1 MQFSKNRW
9 DALFAEVE
17 KNRDALVEMS
27 SKIWENPELGHQ
39 EFMAADLLC
48 CMLEKN
54 GFAVERRIAGMETA
68 FSGLFRSGQK
78 GPKVAFVAEYDA
90 LPEIG
95 HACAHNLFCC
105 AAVGAG
111 IALSAFL
118 EKTGGQVVVLGSPAE
133 EGVVPNYGGKVTL
146 MEAGYFKDVAC
157 AFTAHGENETVI
169 ERSLAAS
176 TGMSVT
182 FNGVA
187 AHAGGSPEKGVNA
200 LTAGLLCVNNIN
212 AIRQHGLPGDVVNAI
227 VTEGGTMPNTI
238 PERCKMSFSIRAKTK
253 ANLQR
258 ILKNVKN
265 SIDAAVLVT
274 GCTYEL
280 DLSKNSYDDTL
291 SNHELGLVMA
301 EALDSLHVPYK
312 QADARNYA
320 WDAGNVSYVCPT
332 LAPYFKIGP
341 ESLVGHTREFRD
353 ASNSSEGREAMIGA
367 AKAMA
372 ATAFEYLSS
381 EELQEK
387 VKHEFE
393 HTRR

>member
-1 MQFSKNRW
+1 MGYEGRW
-9 DALFAEVE
+9 NALFDKVE
-17 KNRDALVEMS
+17 KNRNALVEVS
-27 SKIWENPELGHQ
+27 SKIWENPELGNQ

-48 CMLEKN
+48 ALLEQN
-54 GFAVERRIAGMETA
+54 GFQVERKIAGMETS
-68 FSGLFRSGQK
+68 FIGRFQSGQK
-78 GPKVAFVAEYDA
+78 GPRVAFIAEYDA

-95 HACAHNLFCC
+95 HACGHNLFCC
-105 AAVGAG
+105 SAVGAG
-111 IALSAFL
+111 VALSKFL
-118 EKTGGQVVVLGSPAE
+118 AKTGGEAVVLGSPAE
-133 EGVVPNYGGKVTL
+133 EGVVPDYGGKVTL
-146 MEAGYFKDVAC
+146 VEAGYFKDVDC

-176 TGMSVT
+176 MAVGVT

-200 LTAGLLCVNNIN
+200 LAAGLLCMNNIN
-212 AIRQHGLPGDVVNAI
+212 AIRQHGLPGDVINGI

-238 PERCKMSFSIRAKTK
+238 PERCKMSFSIRAKTR

-258 ILKNVKN
+258 ILKNVQN
-265 SIDAAVLVT
+265 SIEAAALVT

-280 DLSKNSYDDTL
+280 ELPKNSYDDTL
-291 SNHELGLVMA
+291 SSHELGLVMA
-301 EALDSLHVPYK
+301 QVLDALHVPYK
-312 QADARNYA
+312 QADSRGYA

-341 ESLVGHTREFRD
+341 ESLVGHTREFRE
-353 ASNSSEGREAMIGA
+353 AANSQEGREAMISA

-381 EELQEK
+381 EELQKK
-387 VKHEFE
+387 VKREFE
-393 HTRR
+393 QTRR